1 MLKMAE
7 GGGRDQVPGTAP
19 EVPDPLQAHP
29 GNADVFV
36 SYASQDATVAAA
48 VVRTLEGAGVQC
60 WIAPRDVLPGALYA
74 DEIVR
79 AINEAKVVV
88 LVLSEQAIVSSHVG
102 KEIERASSKGRRI
115 VALRTDSATLT
126 RAFEYFLSESQWI
139 DIGSKGIE
147 AASAKLIDAVRRHL
161 APVSDTKQIGQ
172 PGRRTL
178 EAKSAPRRR
187 LWIAMAP
194 ATVLAI
200 ALAYFIVE
208 KFWLPKH
215 AVNERPIAV
224 TPAVA
229 SAAAAI
235 SDRSVAVLPFVDMS
249 EKKDQEYFSDGL
261 SEELIDLLA
270 RVPGLAVPARTS
282 SFYFKNMSTKIP
294 DIAKQLGVSHILEGS
309 VRKSGNRL
317 RVAVQLV
324 RADNGYHLWSAT
336 YDRELRDVFKM
347 QDDIAGAVVSALKVT
362 LLADSEPR
370 SIMTANT
377 EAYTLYLQAREL
389 FQRGTATDYQSAYEH
404 LVRAVRLD
412 PRFAAA
418 WSEIAR
424 VRVRQYYLGEMP
436 MAQAAPEAHDAIQ
449 KALHLDPELAEAHLT
464 KGRVLYFFDWDW
476 QGADTEMKRALL
488 LDPSIGESYRW
499 AAMTARTLG
508 RFDEAQSL
516 LREALARDPLE
527 AFTYGTISGYFMQSG
542 QWTEALKAGARAHDL
557 MPHVWGENYIAEIA
571 LARGEPQAA
580 LAALS
585 HVESPIEVSS
595 LKTRAFRALG
605 RNADAD
611 AALAELEKLAAND
624 APAEIAR
631 IYALRGDRDLA
642 FKWLDRSY
650 ELRDV
655 AAADIKGDPDF
666 NNLKTDPRY
675 AAFLRKMKLPQ

>member
-1 MLKMAE
+1 VILAMTEPSHA
-7 GGGRDQVPGTAP
+7 
-19 EVPDPLQAHP
+19 
-29 GNADVFV
+29 VFL
-36 SYASQDATVAAA
+36 SYASQDAEAAKKIC
-48 VVRTLEGAGVQC
+48 E
-60 WIAPRDVLPGALYA
+60 
-74 DEIVR
+74 
-79 AINEAKVVV
+79 
-88 LVLSEQAIVSSHVG
+88 
-102 KEIERASSKGRRI
+102 
-115 VALRTDSATLT
+115 ALRTAGIEVWFDQSELRGGDAWDQKIRRELQDCTLFMPVISAHTAARHEGYFRLEWDLADQRTHMIARNRAFILPVCVDATPETNADTPESFQRVQWTRLLGGATPPAFVQRVQRLLSGETLT
-126 RAFEYFLSESQWI
+126 PSRAHAASGVAPAPGSRRMWSVAAVLVVLLAPAGYLAFEKPRVA
-139 DIGSKGIE
+139 KG
-147 AASAKLIDAVRRHL
+147 ATF
-161 APVSDTKQIGQ
+161 AP
-172 PGRRTL
+172 P
-178 EAKSAPRRR
+178 P
-187 LWIAMAP
+187 
-194 ATVLAI
+194 
-200 ALAYFIVE
+200 
-208 KFWLPKH
+208 H
-215 AVNERPIAV
+215 
-224 TPAVA
+224 
-229 SAAAAI
+229 
-235 SDRSVAVLPFVDMS
+235 SVAVLPFVNMS
-249 EKKDQEYFSDGL
+249 GDKEQEYFSDGL

-282 SFYFKNMSTKIP
+282 SFYFKNTSTRIP

-362 LLADSEPR
+362 LLADRAPR
-370 SIMTANT
+370 SIITANT

-404 LVRAVRLD
+404 LVQALRLD

-464 KGRVLYFFDWDW
+464 NGRVLYFFDWDW

-527 AFTYGTISGYFMQSG
+527 AFSYGTISGYYMQSG

-557 MPHVWGENYIAEIA
+557 MPRVWGEKYIAEIA
-571 LARGEPQAA
+571 LARGDPQAA
-580 LAALS
+580 LTALS

-595 LKTRAFRALG
+595 LKARAFRALG

-611 AALAELEKLAAND
+611 IALAELEKLAAND